1 MHLILALLFGIS
13 HAIDMQTLKAQ
24 CILNPKPSS
33 ACNAQIAQYCGPH
46 ASPVARTN
54 CQKMQA
60 YYLMKSKAT
69 GPRAVLSALYA
80 NQKMRFAEWNSY
92 AVDLTLVFPELR
104 TRQPLDFVLAISEEC
119 VKKYG
124 AGKGRWNSYQLAD
137 MNKVTLSPL
146 VKSKRAEAEKII
158 RQVLPTCKNPKT
170 GTGLLLITYLPG
182 MPKAD
187 IWYSSEKKDSTKQ
200 MQEGMPLP
208 PLE

>member
-1 MHLILALLFGIS
+1 MHFILALLFSLS
-13 HAIDMQTLKAQ
+13 HAIDMPTLKSR
-24 CILNPKPSS
+24 CILNPKPPATCQS
-33 ACNAQIAQYCGPH
+33 QIAEYCGPH
-46 ASPVARTN
+46 ASPVARAN

-60 YYLMKSKAT
+60 YYGMKGNAT
-69 GPRAVLSALYA
+69 RQKLALVNLYTL
-80 NQKMRFAEWNSY
+80 QKVRFAEWNAY
-92 AVDLTLVFPELR
+92 AVDLTLVFPEVHAR
-104 TRQPLDFVLAISEEC
+104 TPLDFVLAISEDC

-137 MNKVTLSPL
+137 MNKITLSPL
-146 VKSKRAEAEKII
+146 VKTKRAEAEKII

-170 GTGLLLITYLPG
+170 GSGMLLITYLPG

-187 IWYSSEKKDSTKQ
+187 IWYASEKKDSMKQ